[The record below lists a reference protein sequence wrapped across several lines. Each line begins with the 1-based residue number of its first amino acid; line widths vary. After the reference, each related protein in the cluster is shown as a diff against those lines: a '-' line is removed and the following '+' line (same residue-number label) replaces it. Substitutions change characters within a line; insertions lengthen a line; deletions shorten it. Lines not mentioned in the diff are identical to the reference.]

1 MKAPKSLS
9 GTIRNKSSI
18 TILITAAVLMLLISG
33 IQQNYARKQIRNNLE
48 RNAEMELIIRSIDV
62 KHSLE
67 DVTLALRNRSWELE
81 QFLPYPDSLFD
92 VTRRIVEENPN
103 FAGCCIAMVPNYYPE
118 KGRLFEPYTLRRGE
132 VIETFQL
139 ASEEHDYSKNPNFI
153 LAAENDTSFWSEP
166 YHDEDDPK
174 VTLITYTFPIY
185 DAYGDMAAVVGV
197 DLNTAWIGELLN
209 ARHMFPSSYNLL
221 LSGEGRLIF
230 SLPNSEVKH
239 KDVEQIMG
247 LINDSTAEHTVS
259 ASGRVTIY
267 SFIDW
272 EDHAKGS
279 VYYHT
284 PNSIRPWSIAVIN
297 YDDEVFGPLLKMR
310 WINLLLTL
318 AGLLILAF
326 IIQRSARNIS
336 KLQQANLEREHID
349 SELNIARN
357 IQMSMLPKSD
367 ETALRDDC
375 NIVGW
380 LEPAKLVGGDLYSYL
395 IRDEKLFFCIGDV
408 SGKGIPAALVMAVA
422 NALFRSVSAHE
433 SNPARIMQAL
443 NEIGCQRNEQNM
455 FVTFFIG
462 VLDLPTGKLRYCNAG
477 HEKPFVIGKE
487 VSPLPAKPHLPLG
500 VMDDLIYTVQ
510 ETVLQPGESLF
521 LYTDGLTEAKN
532 ESHKLFGVKR
542 IEKGL
547 QDCVKNE
554 SITPKKLI
562 QTMTNRV
569 NAFVD
574 GAEQSDDLTLLAVQY
589 TPQEK
594 PLVFRESLTLNNK
607 VSEISKLNAFV
618 KSATAA
624 LNMENGLANRIKLAV
639 EEAVTNVIDYAY
651 PNGTEG
657 KIDITIEADEN
668 RIRFILTDSGAEFD
682 PTSVSKADTTLSINE
697 RPIGGLGVFLVRNLM
712 DSINYERIKGKN
724 ILRME
729 KRYVGHIVK
738 T

>member
-1 MKAPKSLS
+1 MNKPNSISKND
-9 GTIRNKSSI
+9 RNKANLA
-18 TILITAAVLMLLISG
+18 ILITAAVLMLLISG
-33 IQQNYARKQIRNNLE
+33 IQQNYARKEIRKNLE
-48 RNAEMELIIRSIDV
+48 HNAEMELIIKSINV

-67 DVTLALRNRSWELE
+67 DVALALRNRSWEFE
-81 QFLPYPDSLFD
+81 QFLPYPDSLFA

-139 ASEEHDYSKNPNFI
+139 ASEEEHDYSKNPNFI
-153 LAAENDTSFWSEP
+153 LAAENDSSFWSEP
-166 YHDEDDPK
+166 YHDEDDPN

-185 DAYGDMAAVVGV
+185 DSYGDMAAVVGI
-197 DLNTAWIGELLN
+197 DLNTEWIGKLLN
-209 ARHMFPSSYNLL
+209 SRHMFPSSYNLL
-221 LSGEGRLIF
+221 LSGEGRLIYT
-230 SLPNSEVKH
+230 LKGMTKY
-239 KDVEQIMG
+239 KDVDQIMD

-259 ASGRVTIY
+259 ASGRVTIF
-267 SFIDW
+267 SFVDW
-272 EDHAKGS
+272 EDHTKGS
-279 VYYHT
+279 VYYST
-284 PNSIRPWSIAVIN
+284 PNSIHPWRIAVVN
-297 YDDEVFGPLLKMR
+297 YDDEVFGSLIKMQWR
-310 WINLLLTL
+310 NLLLTL
-318 AGLLILAF
+318 AGLLILTF
-326 IIQRSARNIS
+326 IIQRSAKNLA

-408 SGKGIPAALVMAVA
+408 SGKGVPAALVMAVA

-455 FVTFFIG
+455 FVTSIIG

-487 VSPLPAKPHLPLG
+487 VRPLPAKPHLPLG
-500 VMDDLIYTVQ
+500 VMDDLIYTAQ
-510 ETVLQPGESLF
+510 ETLLQPGESLF
-521 LYTDGLTEAKN
+521 LYTDGLTEAMN
-532 ESHKLFGVKR
+532 ESHELFGVKR

-547 QDCVKNE
+547 QDCIKNE
-554 SITPKKLI
+554 SIAPEKLI

-574 GAEQSDDLTLLAVQY
+574 GAEQSDDLTLLAIQY

-594 PLVFRESLTLNNK
+594 PLVFRENLTLNNK

-618 KSATAA
+618 QSATAA
-624 LNMENGLANRIKLAV
+624 LNMEKGLANRIKLAV
-639 EEAVTNVIDYAY
+639 EEAVTNIIDYAY
-651 PNGTEG
+651 PNGIEG
-657 KIDITIEADEN
+657 SIDITIEADEN
-668 RIRFILTDSGAEFD
+668 RICFIITDSGAEFD
-682 PTSVSKADTTLSINE
+682 PTGVSKADTTLSVDD

-712 DSINYERIKGKN
+712 DSINYERTDGKN
-724 ILRME
+724 VLRME
-729 KRYVGHIVK
+729 KRFA
-738 T
+738 

>member
-1 MKAPKSLS
+1 MKSTKNSAA
-9 GTIRNKSSI
+9 RSSQI
-18 TILITAAVLMLLISG
+18 AILITAAVLMLLISG
-33 IQQNYARKQIRNNLE
+33 IQQNYARKEIRHNLE
-48 RNAEMELIIRSIDV
+48 RTAEMELIIKSMDV

-67 DVTLALRNRSWELE
+67 DVTLALRNRTWEFE

-132 VIETFQL
+132 LIETLQL
-139 ASEEHDYSKNPNFI
+139 ASEEHDYSKNPDFI
-153 LAAENDTSFWSEP
+153 IAAKNDSSFWSEP
-166 YHDEDDPK
+166 YHDEDDPN

-185 DAYGDMAAVVGV
+185 DEYGDMAAVVGI
-197 DLNTAWIGELLN
+197 DLNTAWIGKLLN
-209 ARHMFPSSYNLL
+209 SKHMFPSSYNLL
-221 LSGEGRLIF
+221 LSGKGKLMY

-259 ASGRVTIY
+259 ASGRVTIF

-272 EDHAKGS
+272 EDHEKGS
-279 VYYHT
+279 VYYST
-284 PNSIRPWSIAVIN
+284 LNSIRPWSIAVVN
-297 YDDEVFGPLLKMR
+297 YDDEVFASLIKMQWR
-310 WINLLLTL
+310 NLLLTL
-318 AGLLILAF
+318 VGLLILAF
-326 IIQRSARNIS
+326 IIQRSARNLS
-336 KLQQANLEREHID
+336 KLHQANMEREHID

-357 IQMSMLPKSD
+357 IQMSMLPKS
-367 ETALRDDC
+367 EATVMRDDSVV
-375 NIVGW
+375 VGL
-380 LEPAKLVGGDLYSYL
+380 LEPARMVGGDLYSYL

-408 SGKGIPAALVMAVA
+408 SGKGVPAALVMAVA
-422 NALFRSVSAHE
+422 NALFRSVSARE

-443 NEIGCQRNEQNM
+443 NEIGFQRNEQNM

-462 VLDLPTGKLRYCNAG
+462 VLDLPTGRLRYCNAG

-487 VSPLPAKPHLPLG
+487 IKPLLSKPHLPLG
-500 VMDDLIYTVQ
+500 VMDDLIYTAQ

-532 ESHKLFGVKR
+532 AEHELFGLQR

-554 SITPKKLI
+554 SVAPDQLI
-562 QTMTNRV
+562 QTMTLRV
-569 NAFVD
+569 NGFVD
-574 GAEQSDDLTLLAVQY
+574 GAEQSDDLTLLAIQY
-589 TPQEK
+589 TPKQK
-594 PLVFRESLTLNNK
+594 PLILFEKLTIVNK

-624 LNMENGLANRIKLAV
+624 LNMEKGLANQLKLAV

-651 PNGTEG
+651 PNGIEG
-657 KIDITIEADEN
+657 NIDLTIEADES
-668 RIRFILTDSGAEFD
+668 RIRFILSDSGVEFD
-682 PTSVSKADTTLSINE
+682 PTGVSKADTTLTVDE

-712 DSINYERIKGKN
+712 DSINYEHIDGKN

-729 KRYVGHIVK
+729 KRL
-738 T
+738 

>member
-1 MKAPKSLS
+1 MKNSKISAP
-9 GTIRNKSSI
+9 RSSQI
-18 TILITAAVLMLLISG
+18 AILITAAVLMLLISG
-33 IQQNYARKQIRNNLE
+33 IQQNYARKEIRKNLE
-48 RNAEMELIIRSIDV
+48 HNAEMELIIKSINV
-62 KHSLE
+62 KHSLD
-67 DVTLALRNRSWELE
+67 DVSLALRNRSWEFE
-81 QFLPYPDSLFD
+81 QFLPYPDSLFT

-132 VIETFQL
+132 VIETLQL
-139 ASEEHDYSKNPNFI
+139 ASEEHDYSKNPDFI
-153 LAAENDTSFWSEP
+153 MAAKNDSSFWSEP
-166 YHDEDDPK
+166 YHDEDDPN

-185 DAYGDMAAVVGV
+185 DSYGDMAAVVGI
-197 DLNTAWIGELLN
+197 DLNTEWIGKLLN
-209 ARHMFPSSYNLL
+209 SRHMFPSSYNLL
-221 LSGEGRLIF
+221 LSGEGRLIYT
-230 SLPNSEVKH
+230 LNGMTKY
-239 KDVEQIMG
+239 KDVDQIMN

-259 ASGRVTIY
+259 ASGRVTIF

-279 VYYHT
+279 VYYST
-284 PNSIRPWSIAVIN
+284 PASIRPWSIAVVN
-297 YDDEVFGPLLKMR
+297 YDDEVFASLIKMQWR
-310 WINLLLTL
+310 NLLLTL
-318 AGLLILAF
+318 VGLLILAF
-326 IIQRSARNIS
+326 IIQRSAKNLS
-336 KLQQANLEREHID
+336 KLQQANLEREHIE

-367 ETALRDDC
+367 AIAMRDDN

-422 NALFRSVSAHE
+422 NALFRSVSARE

-443 NEIGCQRNEQNM
+443 NDIGCQRNEQNM

-462 VLDLPTGKLRYCNAG
+462 VLDLPTGRLRYCNAG

-487 VSPLPAKPHLPLG
+487 VRPLPAKPHLPLG
-500 VMDDLIYTVQ
+500 VMDDLIYTAQ

-532 ESHKLFGVKR
+532 ESHELFGVKR

-547 QDCVKNE
+547 QDCAKNE
-554 SITPKKLI
+554 SITPEKLI

-574 GAEQSDDLTLLAVQY
+574 GAEQSDDLTLLAIQY

-618 KSATAA
+618 QSATAA
-624 LNMENGLANRIKLAV
+624 LNMEKGLANRIKLAV
-639 EEAVTNVIDYAY
+639 EEAVTNIIDYAY
-651 PNGTEG
+651 SNGTEG
-657 KIDITIEADEN
+657 SIDITIEADEN
-668 RIRFILTDSGAEFD
+668 RIRFIITDSGAEFD
-682 PTSVSKADTTLSINE
+682 PTGVSKVDTTLSVDD

-712 DSINYERIKGKN
+712 DSINYERTDGKN
-724 ILRME
+724 VLRME
-729 KRYVGHIVK
+729 KRFA
-738 T
+738 

>member
-1 MKAPKSLS
+1 MKNPKISAARTS
-9 GTIRNKSSI
+9 QIA
-18 TILITAAVLMLLISG
+18 ILITAAVLMLLISG
-33 IQQNYARKQIRNNLE
+33 IQQNYARKQIRKDLE
-48 RNAEMELIIRSIDV
+48 RNAEIELIIKAIDV
-62 KHSLE
+62 NNSLE
-67 DVTLALRNRSWELE
+67 NVSLALRNRSWEFE
-81 QFLPYPDSLFD
+81 QFLPYPDSLFA
-92 VTRRIVEENPN
+92 VTRRIIEENPQ
-103 FAGCCIAMVPNYYPE
+103 FAGCCIAMVPDYYPE

-139 ASEEHDYSKNPNFI
+139 ASDEHDYSKNPDFI
-153 LAAENDTSFWSEP
+153 IAAENDSSFWSEP
-166 YHDEDDPK
+166 YHDEEDPD

-185 DAYGDMAAVVGV
+185 DTYGDVAAIVGV
-197 DLNTAWIGELLN
+197 DLSTEWIDKLIN
-209 ARHMFPSSYNLL
+209 SKHMFPSSYNLVF
-221 LSGEGRLIF
+221 SGEGRLI
-230 SLPNSEVKH
+230 NSPIGKIRH
-239 KDVEQIMG
+239 KDVEQIMV
-247 LINDSTAEHTVS
+247 LINDSTAQHTTS
-259 ASGRVTIY
+259 ASGRITVL
-267 SFIDW
+267 SFKDW

-279 VYYHT
+279 VYYS
-284 PNSIRPWSIAVIN
+284 PKSISPWSIAVIN
-297 YDDEVFGPLLKMR
+297 YDDEVFEPLMKMR
-310 WINLLLTL
+310 WRNLLLTL

-326 IIQRSARNIS
+326 IIQRSVKNLS

-357 IQMSMLPKSD
+357 IQMSMLPRSD
-367 ETALRDDC
+367 STAKRDDC
-375 NIVGW
+375 NIAGL

-408 SGKGIPAALVMAVA
+408 SGKGVPAALVMGVA
-422 NALFRSVSAHE
+422 NSLFRSVSAHE
-433 SNPARIMQAL
+433 ANPARIMQAL

-462 VLDLPTGKLRYCNAG
+462 VLDMPTGRLRYCNAG

-487 VSPLPAKPHLPLG
+487 IYPLPAKPHLPLG
-500 VMDDLIYTVQ
+500 VMDDMIYTTQ

-532 ESHKLFGVKR
+532 ENHELFGVKR

-547 QDCVKNE
+547 QDCTKKE
-554 SITPKKLI
+554 FITPETII

-569 NAFVD
+569 NGFVD
-574 GAEQSDDLTLLAVQY
+574 GAEQSDDLTLLAIQY

-594 PLVFRESLTLNNK
+594 PLVFRESLTINNK

-618 KSATAA
+618 KSATSA
-624 LNMENGLANRIKLAV
+624 LNMEKGLASQLKLAV

-657 KIDITIEADEN
+657 NIDIIIEADEN

-682 PTSVSKADTTLSINE
+682 PTGVSKADTTLTVDE

-712 DSINYERIKGKN
+712 DSINYERTDGKN
-724 ILRME
+724 VLRME
-729 KRYVGHIVK
+729 KRYVG
-738 T
+738 

>member
-9 GTIRNKSSI
+9 GTTRNKSSI

-67 DVTLALRNRSWELE
+67 DVTLALRNRSWEFE

-103 FAGCCIAMVPNYYPE
+103 FAGCCIAMVPNYYRE

-132 VIETFQL
+132 VIETLQL

-185 DAYGDMAAVVGV
+185 DAYGDMAAIVGI
-197 DLNTAWIGELLN
+197 DLSTEWIGKLLN
-209 ARHMFPSSYNLL
+209 SKHMFPSSYNLL
-221 LSGEGRLIF
+221 LSGKGKLIF

-259 ASGRVTIY
+259 ASGRVTIF
-267 SFIDW
+267 SFVDW

-279 VYYHT
+279 VFYHT

-336 KLQQANLEREHID
+336 KLQQATLEREHIN
-349 SELNIARN
+349 SELNIARK
-357 IQMSMLPKSD
+357 IQMDMVPKTFPPFPERNDLNVYGS
-367 ETALRDDC
+367 L
-375 NIVGW
+375 V
-380 LEPAKLVGGDLYSYL
+380 PAKVVGGDLYDFF
-395 IRDEKLFFCIGDV
+395 IRDEKLYFCIGDV
-408 SGKGIPAALVMAVA
+408 SGKSVPGALVMAA
-422 NALFRSVSAHE
+422 GYTLYRSLAGHE
-433 SNPARIMQAL
+433 SNPSRIMQAL
-443 NEIGCQRNEQNM
+443 NEAVAENNETNM
-455 FVTFFIG
+455 FVTMFIG
-462 VLDLPTGKLRYCNAG
+462 VLDLPTGRLRYCNAG
-477 HEKPFVIGKE
+477 HEKTFIIGQEIK
-487 VSPLPAKPHLPLG
+487 VLPAKAHLPLG
-500 VMDDLIYTVQ
+500 AMEDMIYTTQ
-510 ETVLQPGESLF
+510 EVKLAPGDMIF
-521 LYTDGLTEAKN
+521 LYTDGLTEAMNMKH
-532 ESHKLFGVKR
+532 ELFGIKR
-542 IEKGL
+542 IEKVLGTYEK
-547 QDCVKNE
+547 QNGIATE
-554 SITPKKLI
+554 TLI
-562 QTMTNRV
+562 NKISKEV
-569 NAFVD
+569 SAFVGD
-574 GAEQSDDLTLLAVQY
+574 AEQSDDLTLLAIQY

-594 PLVFRESLTLNNK
+594 PLILRESLIINNK
-607 VSEISKLNAFV
+607 VSEITKLNAFV
-618 KSATAA
+618 QSATTAVH
-624 LNMENGLANRIKLAV
+624 MENNLANKIKLAV
-639 EEAVTNVIDYAY
+639 EEAVTNCVEYAY
-651 PNGTEG
+651 APGTNGTVNVV
-657 KIDITIEADEN
+657 IEADDAK
-668 RIRFILTDSGAEFD
+668 IRFIITDTGVDFD
-682 PTSVSKADTTLSINE
+682 PTGVHKADTTLTVNE
-697 RPIGGLGVFLVRNLM
+697 RPIGGLGIFLVRNLM
-712 DSINYERIKGKN
+712 DSINYERIDGKN

-729 KRYVGHIVK
+729 KQYFG
-738 T
+738 